1 MASQR
6 TSGMM
11 NIQYDSRIISLLCHC
26 LIYFTL
32 NSHPINISSFS
43 NQFISTFAMRN
54 FCFFFSL
61 PSPQVSC
68 WQNVVCPCL
77 LEIAQMPDDWWY
89 KWGFIGWL
97 CSACQSQFD
106 SRQFCNSILLYL
118 LFYWKRIY
126 IIYLFHFKLFG
137 IITSSHTK
145 VVFKKIKKLF
155 C

>member
-54 FCFFFSL
+54 FCFSFLFHPRRFHVDKMSSAHVYL
-61 PSPQVSC
+61 RLHKCQTIDDISEG
-68 WQNVVCPCL
+68 L
-77 LEIAQMPDDWWY
+77 LDDCAQLVKANSIQGNFVTPFY
-89 KWGFIGWL
+89 FIYCFIGNV
-97 CSACQSQFD
+97 S
-106 SRQFCNSILLYL
+106 
-118 LFYWKRIY
+118 
-126 IIYLFHFKLFG
+126 
-137 IITSSHTK
+137 T
-145 VVFKKIKKLF
+145 
-155 C
+155 